1 MILKWFDANEA
12 REFGVSLAGFYIK
25 RIPPGDSGKNKSL
38 AKRQE
43 VIRKMF
49 EQLARFKADHKLNIY
64 KRAQLG
70 NAFKWA
76 LREAGYEASFVDE
89 FTKELMI
96 LS

>member
-1 MILKWFDANEA
+1 MLKWFDANEA
-12 REFGVSLAGFYIK
+12 REFGISLAGFYIK
-25 RIPPGDSGKNKSL
+25 RIPPGDLGKDKSL

-49 EQLARFKADHKLNIY
+49 EQVARFKANHKLNIY

-76 LREAGYEASFVDE
+76 LKDAGYEPSFVDE